1 MDAVYRHF
9 NKTVLLL
16 ATALLM
22 VVPGRAQTPSFVLNG
37 SGAANLTIA
46 AYTNQ
51 AVFVTVASS
60 MAGTT
65 EIAFTATATYSSGDQ
80 AWLSAWPAQSSHVSG
95 TTPATLTFQINY
107 SGPLV
112 LSPAVI
118 TLTATSPSGVAN
130 ATITVSYPGG
140 GSGGPTITT
149 TSLPYGIVGV
159 PYSAT
164 LSATGGAPPYTWTLG
179 TRPPYSPCGTSLPA
193 GLGLNAG
200 TGLISGTPS
209 AANWD
214 PIGPTPCLLFQVT
227 DSKGTSAT
235 AILSLVIYSPL
246 VIVTDSLPQGAVGT
260 LYRQCIT
267 PSGGAIAFL
276 AGGGSMPTI
285 TISSGSLPTGIVVPG
300 FQTRQ

>member
-1 MDAVYRHF
+1 
-9 NKTVLLL
+9 
-16 ATALLM
+16 M

-37 SGAANLTIA
+37 SGAAHLTIA

-164 LSATGGAPPYTWTLG
+164 LSATNGTPPYTWTAN
-179 TRPPYSPCGTSLPA
+179 SIF
-193 GLGLNAG
+193 GLVSKKCNGRRGPVNASG
-200 TGLISGTPS
+200 CELTG
-209 AANWD
+209 
-214 PIGPTPCLLFQVT
+214 V
-227 DSKGTSAT
+227 
-235 AILSLVIYSPL
+235 
-246 VIVTDSLPQGAVGT
+246 
-260 LYRQCIT
+260 
-267 PSGGAIAFL
+267 
-276 AGGGSMPTI
+276 
-285 TISSGSLPTGIVVPG
+285 
-300 FQTRQ
+300 